1 MRVLLLFIGCLL
13 SLLSAFVYGA
23 VPSVAAEASLSFESK
38 TFRFTWV
45 DVSDATHYRLLE
57 NPDGISGYRQ
67 VGSDIVQGVQSVA
80 HLVPLYARLN
90 ASYVLQSC
98 NSSGCVDSSE
108 VKITGNLVDAIGY
121 FKASNTG
128 YQDSFGWSVALSG
141 DGKTLAVGAVGE
153 QSNASGI
160 NGDQT
165 IDQAYGYGAVYV
177 FTQTGGIWSQ
187 QAYVKASNPDAQDN
201 FGYSIGLSDDGNLL
215 LVGAP
220 GESSN
225 ATGING
231 NQLNDSG
238 YYRSGAAY
246 LFERTGTSWTQQ
258 TYFKASNTEA
268 SDGFG
273 TKVSL
278 SGDGTTLA
286 ISALGENS
294 NSTGINGDQ
303 TNNDHTGLVN
313 RAGAVYVFDFDG
325 VDWSQQAYVKASNT
339 PYSAHFGQ
347 SLSLSDD
354 GNTMAVGAIYDYSNA
369 TGINGDQEN
378 HRASKSGAAY
388 VFNRTG
394 STWSQQAYIKASN
407 AQREDFF
414 GHAIALSGDG
424 STLAISANGERS
436 RATGINGDQYND
448 DVYAYG
454 QAYYSKGYGAVYIF
468 DFDGANWAQQA
479 YIKASNAARGDNFGW
494 SVSLDYSGDT
504 LAVGA
509 AGEDGQAKG
518 LNGPQFWRGNPNS
531 GAAYTFT
538 RTGVDWTQQAYIK
551 ASNTGWYQH
560 LREVALSNDGA
571 TLAAGAVAER
581 SNATGINGD
590 QNYVFFESGAVYL
603 Y

>member
-1 MRVLLLFIGCLL
+1 MRSMPLYACLALGL
-13 SLLSAFVYGA
+13 SSTFANA
-23 VPSVAAEASLSFESK
+23 TPTSAAEATLDFATKSFLFS
-38 TFRFTWV
+38 WS
-45 DVSDATHYRLLE
+45 DVADATHYKLLE
-57 NPDGISGYRQ
+57 NPDGVSGFSQ
-67 VGSDIVQGVQSVA
+67 VGSDIPAGVQTA
-80 HLVPLYARLN
+80 THKVPLHGRLN
-90 ASYVLQSC
+90 ASYLLQSC
-98 NSSGCVDSSE
+98 DAVACIDSSE
-108 VKITGNLVDAIGY
+108 IKITGSLTEAIGY
-121 FKASNTG
+121 IKASNTG
-128 YQDSFGWSVALSG
+128 YQDAFGWSIALSG
-141 DGKTLAVGAVGE
+141 DGTTLAVGAVGE

-225 ATGING
+225 ATGVNG

-246 LFERTGTSWTQQ
+246 LFERTGTSWAQQ

-278 SGDGTTLA
+278 SGDGATLA
-286 ISALGENS
+286 VSALGENS
-294 NSTGINGDQ
+294 ISTGINGDQ

-313 RAGAVYVFDFDG
+313 RAGAVYVFGFDG

-354 GNTMAVGAIYDYSNA
+354 GNTLAVGAIYDYSNA

-378 HRASKSGAAY
+378 YSASKSGAAY
-388 VFNRTG
+388 VFSRTG
-394 STWSQQAYIKASN
+394 IAWSQQAYIKASN

-424 STLAISANGERS
+424 TTLAVSANGERS

-454 QAYYSKGYGAVYIF
+454 QAYYSKGYGAVYVF
-468 DFDGANWAQQA
+468 DFDGTNWAQQA
-479 YIKASNAARGDNFGW
+479 YIKASNARRGDNFGW

-509 AGEDGQAKG
+509 AGEDNSAKG
-518 LNGPQFWRGNPNS
+518 LNGPQYWGHNPNS

-538 RTGVDWTQQAYIK
+538 RSGMDWTQQAYIK
-551 ASNTGWYQH
+551 ASNTGWHQH
-560 LREVALSNDGA
+560 LREVALSNDGE
-571 TLAAGAVAER
+571 TLAAGAFAER

-590 QNYVFFESGAVYL
+590 QNYVFLESGAVYL